1 MIYLSDHGDDA
12 DKHLGHESS
21 KFTYRMAH
29 IPLIML
35 FSESFMQN
43 RRELYETL
51 KSHKDSYWTNDLLYN
66 VMVNI
71 LGVQGI
77 PNSEPVLDLGNEKYG
92 GSADILMTLHGRK
105 RISEDPSVKN

>member
-71 LGVQGI
+71 LGCKGYRILSPYWIWEMRSMVVVQI
-77 PNSEPVLDLGNEKYG
+77 FL
-92 GSADILMTLHGRK
+92 
-105 RISEDPSVKN
+105 

>member
-1 MIYLSDHGDDA
+1 MD
-12 DKHLGHESS
+12 
-21 KFTYRMAH
+21 
-29 IPLIML
+29 
-35 FSESFMQN
+35 
-43 RRELYETL
+43 
-51 KSHKDSYWTNDLLYN
+51 NDLLYN